1 MPSRKLLNGV
11 LRGFLGTYVSRYSD
25 LDGYL
30 VFGLAADALDGLEVD
45 LTLDA
50 PAPSLDPVSEVR
62 RLAIRRFSE
71 QLAKVGL
78 SRSVVRSATLAIR
91 PAPEARGGYV
101 ETGRRVPSGHDY
113 TFTVSVVTDLGRPYR
128 AECRAFIAPHAP
140 DVFLRSARR
149 GFVGADDEPS
159 PR

>member
-1 MPSRKLLNGV
+1 MPSRKLLASV

-45 LTLDA
+45 LTIDA
-50 PAPSLDPVSEVR
+50 PPPSLDSVSEVR
-62 RLAIRRFSE
+62 RLAIRRFAE

-78 SRSVVRSATLAIR
+78 SGCVVRSATLAIHR
-91 PAPEARGGYV
+91 TPESRDCHV

-113 TFTVSVVTDLGRPYR
+113 SFTVSVVTDLGRPYR

-140 DVFLRSARR
+140 DVFTRSTRR
-149 GFVGADDEPS
+149 GCIGTEGDS
-159 PR
+159 N

>member
-1 MPSRKLLNGV
+1 MPSRKLMTSV

-30 VFGLAADALDGLEVD
+30 VFGLAADGLDGLEVD
-45 LTLDA
+45 LTIDA
-50 PAPSLDPVSEVR
+50 PPPSLDSFSEVR
-62 RLAIRRFSE
+62 RLAIRRFAE

-78 SRSVVRSATLAIR
+78 SGSVVRSATLAIR
-91 PAPEARGGYV
+91 RTPEAQNYHV

-128 AECRAFIAPHAP
+128 AECRAFIAPHA
-140 DVFLRSARR
+140 DVFTRSTRR
-149 GFVGADDEPS
+149 GCVGANGDEN
-159 PR
+159 